1 MQLYI
6 YLNSVFTSRKC
17 RMHCLE
23 RYFFTES
30 SLSCSSHS
38 FLQIVYASRKLYH
51 ACHCRVRVVSV
62 TLPEHTFLDPYIV
75 CVTFVEEGGK
85 AVGIGMYGGQI

>member
-1 MQLYI
+1 
-6 YLNSVFTSRKC
+6 
-17 RMHCLE
+17 MHCLE
-23 RYFFTES
+23 GHSFTES

-51 ACHCRVRVVSV
+51 ACRRRLRVVSV
-62 TLPEHTFLDPYIV
+62 TLPEHTSLDPYIV